1 MSPTISKSMYAN
13 LILFLSPLGFLKLWN
28 LLSLYFHPSPILF
41 NHSLLHSH
49 HMSRR
54 PRCGTQW
61 MGERGSFVAVMGLD
75 MWCRRQRGGRTM
87 ALWKARWG
95 LCGISWFS
103 QLIHSSS
110 SRISWNP
117 FSSEPLK
124 TTTHSHERDNL
135 NPCSTKKEMW
145 DRVGSWFGAGLIW
158 VDRGHTKRAKGVL
171 LENHKLTIEKS
182 WTWRYLESVL
192 DSE

>member
-1 MSPTISKSMYAN
+1 MKPPLSIFILLPSFSTIVSSTPTTC
-13 LILFLSPLGFLKLWN
+13 LEGHW
-28 LLSLYFHPSPILF
+28 
-41 NHSLLHSH
+41 
-49 HMSRR
+49 
-54 PRCGTQW
+54 CGTQW

-135 NPCSTKKEMW
+135 NPARPKRKCEIEL
-145 DRVGSWFGAGLIW
+145 DPGSE
-158 VDRGHTKRAKGVL
+158 RGWYG
-171 LENHKLTIEKS
+171 
-182 WTWRYLESVL
+182 
-192 DSE
+192 